1 MIQKFTSLSKKY
13 NIQEY
18 IKQANMSLI
27 ELSRRPE
34 TLPEQFQE
42 VASKLKVET
51 GYDIWA
57 RFYQVRGCDDTVK
70 LAPNKKY

>member
-1 MIQKFTSLSKKY
+1 
-13 NIQEY
+13 
-18 IKQANMSLI
+18 MSLI